1 MVFEKDRKII
11 GHERSKALVVIHTT
25 LTGKSCGLSV
35 WHSGA
40 CLIDIDTL
48 EYGNYRIRFVPYS
61 CYNAS
66 WLRPNIKRT
75 FRFLYED
82 TDFPF
87 SEQFLRDN
95 ADGVDRKIPDA
106 LCAKVLKW
114 IEKYVDVAKPY

>member
-1 MVFEKDRKII
+1 MVFEKHRKII
-11 GHERSKALVVIHTT
+11 GHERSRALVVIHTT
-25 LTGKSCGLSV
+25 LTGRSCGLSV
-35 WHSGA
+35 WHSGV

-48 EYGNYRIRFVPYS
+48 EYCNYRVRVVPYS
-61 CYNAS
+61 CYSAG

-87 SEQFLRDN
+87 NEKFIREN
-95 ADGVDRKIPDA
+95 ADGVDRKIPDD

-114 IEKYVDVAKPY
+114 IEKYIDVAKPY

>member
-1 MVFEKDRKII
+1 MVFEKHRKII
-11 GHERSKALVVIHTT
+11 GHERSRALVVIHTT
-25 LTGKSCGLSV
+25 LTGRSCGLSV
-35 WHSGA
+35 WHSGV

-87 SEQFLRDN
+87 SEQFLREN
-95 ADGVDRKIPDA
+95 ADGIDRKIPDD
-106 LCAKVLKW
+106 LRAKVLKW
-114 IEKYVDVAKPY
+114 IEKYIDVAKPY

>member
-1 MVFEKDRKII
+1 MVFENDRKII
-11 GHERSKALVVIHTT
+11 GHERSKALVAVYTT
-25 LTGKSCGLSV
+25 SMGRPRGLGV
-35 WHSGA
+35 WHSGV

-48 EYGNYRIRFVPYS
+48 EYGNYRVSFVPYS
-61 CYNAS
+61 CYSAA
-66 WLRPNIKRT
+66 WLRTNIKRT

-95 ADGVDRKIPDA
+95 ADGVDRKIPDD

-114 IEKYVDVAKPY
+114 IAKYVDVAKPY

>member
-11 GHERSKALVVIHTT
+11 GHERSKALVAISTT
-25 LTGKSCGLSV
+25 SMGGSCGLSV
-35 WHSGA
+35 WHSGL

-48 EYGNYRIRFVPYS
+48 EYGDYRVRIVPYS
-61 CYNAS
+61 CYSAA
-66 WLRPNIKRT
+66 WLRSNIKRT

-95 ADGVDRKIPDA
+95 ADGVDRKIPDD
-106 LCAKVLKW
+106 LCLKVLKW
-114 IEKYVDVAKPY
+114 IAKYADVAESY

>member
-11 GHERSKALVVIHTT
+11 GHERSKALVAIFTT
-25 LTGKSCGLSV
+25 SIGRTGGLSV
-35 WHSGA
+35 WHSGV
-40 CLIDIDTL
+40 CLIDIVTL
-48 EYGNYRIRFVPYS
+48 EYGNYRVRFVPYS
-61 CYNAS
+61 SYPAA

-87 SEQFLRDN
+87 NEQFIREN
-95 ADGVDRKIPDA
+95 ADGVDRKIPDD

-114 IEKYVDVAKPY
+114 IEKYTDTAKPY

>member
-11 GHERSKALVVIHTT
+11 GHERSKALVAILTT
-25 LTGKSCGLSV
+25 SMGRQRGLSV
-35 WHSGA
+35 WHSGV

-48 EYGNYRIRFVPYS
+48 EYGNYRLRVVPYS
-61 CYNAS
+61 CYSAA
-66 WLRPNIKRT
+66 WLRSNIKRT

-82 TDFPF
+82 IDFPF
-87 SEQFLRDN
+87 TEQFLREN
-95 ADGVDRKIPDA
+95 ADGVDRKIPDD

>member
-1 MVFEKDRKII
+1 MVFEKHRKII

-25 LTGKSCGLSV
+25 LTGRSCGLSV

-48 EYGNYRIRFVPYS
+48 EYGDYRVRLGPYS
-61 CYNAS
+61 CYHAA

-87 SEQFLRDN
+87 SEKFLREN
-95 ADGVDRKIPDA
+95 SDGVDRKIPDD
-106 LCAKVLKW
+106 LRAKALKW
-114 IEKYVDVAKPY
+114 IEKYVDVAKQY

>member
-11 GHERSKALVVIHTT
+11 GHERSKALVAIFTT
-25 LTGKSCGLSV
+25 SMGRQRGLSV
-35 WHSGA
+35 WHSGV

-48 EYGNYRIRFVPYS
+48 EYGNYRVRFVPYS
-61 CYNAS
+61 CYSAA
-66 WLRPNIKRT
+66 WLRSNIKRT

-87 SEQFLRDN
+87 SGQFIREN

>member
-1 MVFEKDRKII
+1 MVFEKHRKII
-11 GHERSKALVVIHTT
+11 GHERSKALVAIHTT
-25 LTGKSCGLSV
+25 LAGRSCGLSV
-35 WHSGA
+35 WHSGI

-48 EYGNYRIRFVPYS
+48 EYGDYRVRLVPYS
-61 CYNAS
+61 CYSAA

-87 SEQFLRDN
+87 SAQFIRDN
-95 ADGVDRKIPDA
+95 ADGVDRKIPDD

-114 IEKYVDVAKPY
+114 IAKYADIAESY

>member
-1 MVFEKDRKII
+1 MVFENDRKII
-11 GHERSKALVVIHTT
+11 GHERSKALVAIYTT
-25 LTGKSCGLSV
+25 SMGRTRGLSV
-35 WHSGA
+35 WHSGV

-48 EYGNYRIRFVPYS
+48 EYGNYRVRIVPYS
-61 CYNAS
+61 CYSSS

-95 ADGVDRKIPDA
+95 ADGVDRKITDEM
-106 LCAKVLKW
+106 CAKVLKW
-114 IEKYVDVAKPY
+114 IEKYADVAKPY

>member
-1 MVFEKDRKII
+1 MVFEKHRKII

-25 LTGKSCGLSV
+25 LTGRTHGLSV
-35 WHSGA
+35 WHSGV

-48 EYGNYRIRFVPYS
+48 EYGNYRVRIVPYS
-61 CYNAS
+61 CYSSS

-95 ADGVDRKIPDA
+95 ADGVDRKITDEM
-106 LCAKVLKW
+106 CAKVLKW
-114 IEKYVDVAKPY
+114 IEKYADVAKPY

>member
-11 GHERSKALVVIHTT
+11 GHERSKALVAIFTT
-25 LTGKSCGLSV
+25 SMGRQRGLSV
-35 WHSGA
+35 WHSGV

-48 EYGNYRIRFVPYS
+48 EYGDYRVRLVPYS
-61 CYNAS
+61 CYTAA

-87 SEQFLRDN
+87 TGQFIREN
-95 ADGVDRKIPDA
+95 ADGVDRKIPDD

-114 IEKYVDVAKPY
+114 IAKYIDVAKPY